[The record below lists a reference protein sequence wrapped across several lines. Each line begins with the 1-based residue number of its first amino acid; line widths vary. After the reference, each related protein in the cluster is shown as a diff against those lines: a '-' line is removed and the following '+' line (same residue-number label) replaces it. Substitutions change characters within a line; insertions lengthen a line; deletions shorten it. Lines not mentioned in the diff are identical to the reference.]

1 MRSLRQ
7 RRISFTRPAEP
18 RTRRLMVIRWVYLS
32 SIFILAVWLA
42 NFFFGEML
50 YLRSEGLVVGQPSV
64 VAAEFPVTVRD
75 LLVREGEHVKAG
87 QVAAVVTSQ
96 EVLET
101 IARLSADIAARQVRL
116 GELRIRDQT
125 IDAMLALAEDRDK
138 VATSARKEFERL
150 VQQGYQSLD
159 KRTAAI
165 ESEYRSRQDLETLKA
180 EKRSVDEELKILGTV
195 LGEAQSALHD
205 LRRNYDEGRLR
216 VSIDGIVS
224 RLSVDKGAVV
234 RAGEPLIEI
243 YGLPHYVL
251 AYLPTGGLY
260 TVVAGDPVEIS
271 SGLRTMRGTIVRVEP
286 FAAALPREF
295 QRSFIPVERQQVI
308 RVEFASGVELP
319 PLFTK
324 VQIRSPNVARQWVA
338 TMWEKSRRLLS
349 GATSNSRF
357 STLARSRSLM
367 PLRAAGSVRAQ
378 RTYAECLD
386 VFRRGDGPDERLL

>member
-1 MRSLRQ
+1 
-7 RRISFTRPAEP
+7 
-18 RTRRLMVIRWVYLS
+18 
-32 SIFILAVWLA
+32 
-42 NFFFGEML
+42 
-50 YLRSEGLVVGQPSV
+50 
-64 VAAEFPVTVRD
+64 
-75 LLVREGEHVKAG
+75 
-87 QVAAVVTSQ
+87 
-96 EVLET
+96 
-101 IARLSADIAARQVRL
+101 
-116 GELRIRDQT
+116 
-125 IDAMLALAEDRDK
+125 MLALAEDRDK

-349 GATSNSRF
+349 GA
-357 STLARSRSLM
+357 
-367 PLRAAGSVRAQ
+367 
-378 RTYAECLD
+378 
-386 VFRRGDGPDERLL
+386 

>member
-1 MRSLRQ
+1 MRSLKQ
-7 RRISFTRPAEP
+7 RRVSFTRPAEP
-18 RTRRLMVIRWVYLS
+18 RTRRLMVIRWVYLG
-32 SIFILAVWLA
+32 SIVFLAVWLA
-42 NFFFGEML
+42 NFFFGDML

-125 IDAMLALAEDRDK
+125 TDAMLALAENRDN
-138 VATSARKEFERL
+138 VATGTRKEFERL

-159 KRTAAI
+159 KRTAAL

-180 EKRSVDEELKILGTV
+180 EKRSVDEELRILSAV
-195 LGEAQSALHD
+195 LGEAESALRD
-205 LRRNYDEGRLR
+205 LRGNYDEGRLR

-243 YGLPHYVL
+243 YGLPHY
-251 AYLPTGGLY
+251 
-260 TVVAGDPVEIS
+260 TVAAGDPVEIS
-271 SGLRTMRGTIVRVEP
+271 TGLQTMRGTIVRVEP

-308 RVEFASGVELP
+308 RVEFASRVEVP

-324 VQIRSPNVARQWVA
+324 VQIRSPSIARQWIA
-338 TMWEKSRRLLS
+338 ALWDKSRRLLS
-349 GATSNSRF
+349 GALTKSS
-357 STLARSRSLM
+357 SQVSLK
-367 PLRAAGSVRAQ
+367 GSKIVSA
-378 RTYAECLD
+378 
-386 VFRRGDGPDERLL
+386 FDE

>member
-1 MRSLRQ
+1 
-7 RRISFTRPAEP
+7 
-18 RTRRLMVIRWVYLS
+18 MVIRWVYLG
-32 SIFILAVWLA
+32 SIVFLAVWLA
-42 NFFFGEML
+42 NFFFGDML

-125 IDAMLALAEDRDK
+125 TDAMLALAENRDN
-138 VATSARKEFERL
+138 VATGTRKEFERL

-159 KRTAAI
+159 KRTAAL

-180 EKRSVDEELKILGTV
+180 EKRSVDEELRILSAV
-195 LGEAQSALHD
+195 LGEAESALRD
-205 LRRNYDEGRLR
+205 LRGNYDEGRLR

-260 TVVAGDPVEIS
+260 TVAAGDPVEIS
-271 SGLRTMRGTIVRVEP
+271 TGLQTMPGTIVRVEP

-308 RVEFASGVELP
+308 RVEFASRVEVP

-324 VQIRSPNVARQWVA
+324 VQIRSPSIARQWIA
-338 TMWEKSRRLLS
+338 ALWDKSRRLLS
-349 GATSNSRF
+349 GALTKSS
-357 STLARSRSLM
+357 SQVSLK
-367 PLRAAGSVRAQ
+367 GSKIVSA
-378 RTYAECLD
+378 
-386 VFRRGDGPDERLL
+386 FDE